1 MPVLPR
7 SARRLGL
14 WLALA
19 AGLGTSPAGAMDFK
33 LVEQPN
39 GHTTLQGRG
48 PILPGDSRRF
58 TGFVNTLEKI
68 RRMDMLVF
76 DSPGGFVDE
85 AERMAYTIHNIGLP
99 VTIGKGSFCVSA
111 CVLLF
116 AAAPNRIAAA
126 GALIGVH
133 RAATLK
139 GQETKASLGA
149 TDGMTVHYELYG
161 VPAPIIGKMRTTPP
175 GGITW
180 LTREDLALLRVVV
193 EPPTAE
199 RMACATFERERCR

>member
-116 AAAPNRIAAA
+116 AAAQRRAAA
-126 GALIGVH
+126 SGAMIGVH
-133 RAATLK
+133 RASL
-139 GQETKASLGA
+139 GGSETKSTLDA
-149 TDGMTVHYELYG
+149 TDGMVANCEFYG
-161 VPAPIIGKMRTTPP
+161 VPAAIIAKMRNTPP
-175 GGITW
+175 GGVTW
-180 LTREDLALLRVVV
+180 LTHEDLALMHVEIY
-193 EPPTAE
+193 EPPPGPAAARLSAADE
-199 RMACATFERERCR
+199 R